1 VSVVNGASSVPLG
14 LGHLVVEA
22 ARARPDA
29 VALRYKHRGVWL
41 VWNWRDVVREVDRF
55 ASFLRERAIGG
66 GTAIAI
72 VGEIRPSALF
82 AAIAG
87 YAIGA
92 KVLLIAPD
100 ADRQE
105 VAAALAK
112 NSLYVV
118 LVQGRQALATWLQ
131 ALGQN
136 NRSTQIVFDHATPG
150 DVAPD
155 KAVLPLSEVTK
166 VSRLHGWADTLDLVR
181 GQPESGGEA
190 VWIEASTSWSE
201 AADVIIRA
209 WLSSRHV
216 LAIPELTAAA
226 ARDRVEIRPHR
237 WIASS
242 DCATVAAAEIAGRLP
257 RTTGWL
263 NSAARKMPALRHLLV
278 NLIRYRLGLSRLTVI
293 EVEAAWQASAAA
305 RAAEATFASL
315 GIPLQASM
323 LQLSGQDS
331 LRPEPPRRPHLAVA
345 GNAG

>member
-14 LGHLVVEA
+14 FGHSIVEA
-22 ARARPDA
+22 ARARPNA

-41 VWNWRDVVREVDRF
+41 GWNWRDVVREVDRF
-55 ASFLRERAIGG
+55 ASFLREREIGG
-66 GTAIAI
+66 GAAIGI

-92 KVLLIAPD
+92 KVLLIAPE
-100 ADRQE
+100 ADSQE
-105 VAAALAK
+105 VATILAT
-112 NSLYVV
+112 NSLYLV

-136 NRSTQIVFDHATPG
+136 NQVMQIVFDHATPG

-155 KAVLPLSEVTK
+155 KAVLPLSQVTK
-166 VSRLHGWADTLDLVR
+166 VSHLHGWADTLDLVR

-190 VWIEASTSWSE
+190 VWIEASTGWSE

-209 WLSSRHV
+209 WLSSKCV
-216 LAIPELTAAA
+216 LAIPELNAAA
-226 ARDRVEIRPHR
+226 ARDRVEVRPHR
-237 WIASS
+237 WIASA
-242 DCATVAAAEIAGRLP
+242 DCVTVAAAEIAGRLP
-257 RTTGWL
+257 RGTGWL
-263 NSAARKMPALRHLLV
+263 NSAARRIPALRHLLV

-293 EVEAAWQASAAA
+293 EAEAGWQASAAA
-305 RAAEATFASL
+305 RATEATFASL
-315 GIPLQASM
+315 GIPIQAST
-323 LQLSGQDS
+323 LHSSGQDS